1 MNATA
6 SKRLIGDLQKANQAA
21 RAGRRAEASLIYDE
35 VLRQARDDVPLHVE
49 MGRLC
54 SNMEQFDK
62 AIEHYSVAVGQE
74 PENAQ
79 FLGFLGVAYQQNRQ
93 PEEAFPILVR
103 ANEKD
108 AAMPSVLHALGII
121 YMSRSDYIQAKEY
134 LQKAE
139 RLKSSDGHVRTNL
152 ANTLSNLNE
161 HDQALKHAEKAV
173 KLSPTDPVAHYTLGR
188 ILTDLGRMDEA
199 IRRFEKTIRQHK
211 TFGGAYDLLA
221 RMKKFT
227 SADQAF
233 IERTENILRQGMPA
247 HDRRCVHF
255 ALGKMYDDCKEWE
268 QAFEHY
274 RQANLLQKK
283 PFDAKHEKQQ
293 FKKMK
298 KLFDAA
304 SIGRYRGFGHPS
316 RVPVFIVGM
325 PRSGTTLMERII
337 SSHPRAAGAGELP
350 EFPNISQLAAPSDNL
365 SQYIAKARENF
376 TKDNLHRL
384 SERYLYVLQQGR
396 EGADR
401 VVDKL
406 PGNFFHV
413 GMIATLFPNATII
426 HARRHPLDIGLSCYF
441 QNFTDIRWANDF
453 KTIGEIH
460 SFTDEVM
467 DYWRQVLPDGA
478 ITEVIYEDLVEDT
491 ATQGQRLLEAC
502 GLTWD
507 EKSLDFHREEGVV
520 KTASF
525 WQARQPIYR
534 TSKMRWMNYAV
545 HLGDLA
551 DALTGATQQDL
562 TAWQEKGVPVAAK
575 SGVGLLKKLF
585 KSGNRR

>member
-6 SKRLIGDLQKANQAA
+6 SKRLFGDLQKANRAVN
-21 RAGRRAEASLIYDE
+21 AGRRTEALLIYDE
-35 VLRQARDDVPLHVE
+35 VLQQASDDVPLHIE
-49 MGRLC
+49 MGHLC

-79 FLGFLGVAYQQNRQ
+79 FLGFLGVAYQQNGQ
-93 PEEAFPILVR
+93 PEGAFSILNR
-103 ANEKD
+103 AMEKD
-108 AAMPSVLHALGII
+108 AEIPSVLHALGII
-121 YMSRSDYIQAKEY
+121 YMSRSDYVQAKEY

-139 RLKSSDGHVRTNL
+139 RLKPSDGHVRTNL
-152 ANTLSNLNE
+152 AITLSHLNE
-161 HDQALKHAEKAV
+161 HDPALEQAEKAV
-173 KLSPTDPVAHYTLGR
+173 KLSPTDPIAHYTLGR

-233 IERTENILRQGMPA
+233 IDRTENILQQGMPA

-268 QAFEHY
+268 KAFEHY

-283 PFDAKHEKQQ
+283 PFDAKHEKRQ

-298 KLFDAA
+298 KIFNA
-304 SIGRYRGFGHPS
+304 SSLEQYQEFGHQS
-316 RVPVFIVGM
+316 EVPVFIVGM
-325 PRSGTTLMERII
+325 PRSGTTLMERIVA
-337 SSHPRAAGAGELP
+337 SHPRAAGAGELP
-350 EFPNISQLAAPSDNL
+350 EFPNVSQAAAPSENL
-365 SQYIAKARENF
+365 NQYVAKAQQNL
-376 TKDNLHRL
+376 TKENLHKL
-384 SERYLYVLQQGR
+384 ADRYLHVLMQGR
-396 EGADR
+396 EGANR

-426 HARRHPLDIGLSCYF
+426 HARRHPLDTGLSCYF
-441 QNFTDIRWANDF
+441 QNFTDVRWANDF

-467 DYWRQVLPDGA
+467 DYWQHVLPDGA

-491 ATQGQRLLEAC
+491 ATQGRRLLEAC

-507 EKSLDFHREEGVV
+507 EKSLEFHREEGVV

-525 WQARQPIYR
+525 WQARQPIYK
-534 TSKMRWMNYAV
+534 TSKMRWMNYAA
-545 HLGDLA
+545 HLGELA
-551 DALTGATQQDL
+551 DALTGATGQDL
-562 TAWQEKGVPVAAK
+562 SAWQEKGVPVSSK
-575 SGVGLLKKLF
+575 SGIGLLKKLF
-585 KSGNRR
+585 N

>member
-1 MNATA
+1 MNVTA
-6 SKRLIGDLQKANQAA
+6 SKRLFGDLQKANQAVN
-21 RAGRRAEASLIYDE
+21 AGRRAEALLIYDE
-35 VLRQARDDVPLHVE
+35 VLRKATDDIPLHVE
-49 MGRLC
+49 MGHLC

-62 AIEHYSVAVGQE
+62 AIEHYSVAVRQD

-79 FLGFLGVAYQQNRQ
+79 FLGFLGVAYQQNGQ
-93 PEEAFPILVR
+93 PDEALPILDR
-103 ANEKD
+103 AMEKD
-108 AAMPSVLHALGII
+108 VEMPAVLHALGII
-121 YMSRSDYIQAKEY
+121 YMSHSDYVKAKNY

-139 RLKSSDGHVRTNL
+139 RLKPSDGHVRTNL
-152 ANTLSNLNE
+152 ATTLSHLNE
-161 HDQALKHAEKAV
+161 HDPALKHAEKAV
-173 KLSPTDPVAHYTLGR
+173 KLSPTDPIAHYTLGR
-188 ILTDLGRMDEA
+188 ILTDLGKMDEA

-233 IERTENILRQGMPA
+233 IDRTENVLRQGMPA
-247 HDRRCVHF
+247 RDRRCVHF

-268 QAFEHY
+268 KAFEHY

-283 PFDAKHEKQQ
+283 PFDTKHEKQQ

-298 KLFDAA
+298 KIFNA
-304 SIGRYRGFGHPS
+304 SSVERHREFGHQS
-316 RVPVFIVGM
+316 QVPVFIVGM

-337 SSHPRAAGAGELP
+337 ASHPLAAGAGELP
-350 EFPNISQLAAPSDNL
+350 EFPNVSKVAAPSDNL
-365 SQYIAKARENF
+365 NQYVAKTQENL
-376 TKDNLHRL
+376 TQENLL
-384 SERYLYVLQQGR
+384 KLANRYLHVLQQGR
-396 EGADR
+396 EDADR

-426 HARRHPLDIGLSCYF
+426 HARRHPLDTGLSCYF
-441 QNFTDIRWANDF
+441 QNFTDVRWANDF
-453 KTIGEIH
+453 NTIGEVH

-467 DYWRQVLPDGA
+467 DYWRHVLPDGA
-478 ITEVIYEDLVEDT
+478 ITDVMYEDLVEDT

-507 EKSLDFHREEGVV
+507 EKSLEFHREEGVV

-534 TSKMRWMNYAV
+534 TSRMRWMNYAT
-545 HLGDLA
+545 HLGELA
-551 DALTGATQQDL
+551 DALTGATEQDL
-562 TAWQEKGVPVAAK
+562 RAWQEKGVAVSAK
-575 SGVGLLKKLF
+575 SGIGLLKKLF
-585 KSGNRR
+585 S